1 MKLRFQIMRY
11 FLIFFLLV
19 ISFIRVTGQETEK
32 KTTYVPSPDTASI
45 FYTQINDRWPG
56 EKLTRLNDSILT
68 GFQYFLPTEHETSLN
83 ALTGNAGLAYHSM
96 VFDATPEYSG
106 FRYTPF
112 DYIDYKWINHK
123 IRYFQTTGP
132 YSNLFYSTGP
142 GKEQLFNVTHSQNI
156 AGGLT
161 LGIDVMIV
169 NSLGLYERQKSDN
182 VSFAGTAQFI
192 SKKENYVVLGNY
204 HNSRFRWRE
213 NGGVSKLSLFT
224 NNVET
229 DRSRIPIYL
238 KNADNLQ
245 KESGFQIRQFYYFGK
260 LKDNPVTD
268 SLISDTI
275 GPKKLHR
282 YYDPYRSNFIRHT
295 ISYSQNADSYKDP
308 SPNSGYYDRI
318 LIDSTKTM
326 DSLYYQELLNDVS
339 FEAGVGKVRGS
350 SKAIL
355 LRIGIEH
362 AAGVYK
368 TDTIKKTFNRL
379 TTYAYLSANAF
390 GYAKAEGRIWTTTG
404 APFNGDKGLSG
415 TLTLPGYDNRDK
427 WGNLVLNA
435 DLTIEQPFYFYQY
448 HYSNHFS
455 WDNAFGQQTTL
466 SLKSSY
472 EHRYFKAGFNLFN
485 LNDYVYLDEN
495 SLPKKE
501 DGAVTVS
508 QIWMYTDVRLRYI
521 ESQIYGVLQNSS
533 NSDVISLPQFA
544 GRMSLYFTHPL
555 FKRALHFQAGV
566 TALYNTSFYEDA
578 YMPALRSFYVQHT
591 IKTGNYPYLDAFINI
606 RVKRARLYLVM
617 KHFNMGMG
625 NYDYIMIPN
634 YPMPDRGLRF
644 GISWAFYD

>member
-1 MKLRFQIMRY
+1 MRY
-11 FLIFFLLV
+11 FLITFLLV
-19 ISFIRVTGQETEK
+19 ISFISVTGQETEK
-32 KTTYVPSPDTASI
+32 KTTSVPSPDTASI

-83 ALTGNAGLAYHSM
+83 ALTGNSGLAYRSM
-96 VFDATPEYSG
+96 VFNATPEFSG
-106 FRYTPF
+106 FRYTPYDF
-112 DYIDYKWINHK
+112 IAYKWINRN

-142 GKEQLFNVTHSQNI
+142 AKEQLFNVTHSQNI

-161 LGIDVMIV
+161 LGIDVMII
-169 NSLGLYERQKSDN
+169 NSLGLYQRQKSDN
-182 VSFAGTAQFI
+182 ISFAGTAQFI
-192 SKKENYVVLGNY
+192 SKKQNYVVLGNY
-204 HNSRFRWRE
+204 HNTRLKWRE

-229 DRSRIPIYL
+229 DRTRIPIYL

-245 KESGFQIRQFYYFGK
+245 KESGIQIRQFYYFGK
-260 LKDNPVTD
+260 MKDNPVTD

-282 YYDPYRSNFIRHT
+282 YYDPYRSDFIRHT
-295 ISYSQNADSYKDP
+295 ISYSQNANSYKDP
-308 SPNSGYYDRI
+308 APNSGYYDRI
-318 LIDSTKTM
+318 LIDSTKTS
-326 DSLYYQELLNDVS
+326 DSVYYQELLNDIS
-339 FEAGVGKVRGS
+339 FEAGVGKARGS

-362 AAGVYK
+362 AAGVFK
-368 TDTIKKTFNRL
+368 TDSIKKTFNRL

-404 APFNGDKGLSG
+404 IPFNGDKGLSG

-448 HYSNHFS
+448 YYSNHFS

-466 SLKSSY
+466 SLKAAY
-472 EHRYFKAGFNLFN
+472 EHKYFKAGFNLFN

-501 DGAVTVS
+501 NGAVTVS
-508 QIWMYTDVRLRYI
+508 QIWTYTDIRLRYI

-533 NSDVISLPQFA
+533 NADVISLPQFA

-578 YMPALRSFYVQHT
+578 YMPALRSFYVQRT
-591 IKTGNYPYLDAFINI
+591 IKTGNYPYLDAFMNI
-606 RVKRARLYLVM
+606 RVKRARMYLVM

-625 NYDYIMIPN
+625 GYDYIMIPG